1 MKPFSCRSTEISERI
16 FNYRLSWARRVV
28 ENAFG
33 ILSAKFMVFR
43 APIALK
49 LSTTRSIVLAC
60 TCLHNFLLERQME
73 KDDSAETAT
82 QLCLITMTWKQIP
95 QMSLEHCGHY
105 HTCLAD

>member
-1 MKPFSCRSTEISERI
+1 MKPLSCRSTEISERI

-60 TCLHNFLLERQME
+60 TTTTKYIQCMSKTVANKAKVLH
-73 KDDSAETAT
+73 KAEYFEMASTVED
-82 QLCLITMTWKQIP
+82 Q
-95 QMSLEHCGHY
+95 S
-105 HTCLAD
+105 